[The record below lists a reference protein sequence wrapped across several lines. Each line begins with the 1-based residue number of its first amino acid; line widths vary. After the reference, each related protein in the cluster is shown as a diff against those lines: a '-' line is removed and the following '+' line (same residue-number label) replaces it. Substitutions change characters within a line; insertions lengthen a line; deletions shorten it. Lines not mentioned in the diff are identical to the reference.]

1 MWTLLAALAMAAA
14 PAAAPAA
21 PATVVGPGA
30 QTWVWPLPPPQ
41 RVLAGFAPPAH
52 DWLPGHRGVDLA
64 AVPGESVVAAGDGRV
79 SYAGTIAGVGVVAIR
94 HAGGL
99 ETTYEP
105 VARSV
110 RAGELVRGGERI
122 GRIAGRL
129 GHCAQ
134 TCLHWGL
141 RRGSAYLDPLALLGE
156 VRIRLLPVPSP
167 PARSPAGLALGL
179 PAAAAGLVTY
189 RRVRRR

>member
-1 MWTLLAALAMAAA
+1 MWTLLATVLLAAA

-21 PATVVGPGA
+21 LPATGPGPA
-30 QTWVWPLPPPQ
+30 PWVWPLPPPHH
-41 RVLAGFAPPAH
+41 VLAGFAPPAH

-64 AVPGESVVAAGDGRV
+64 ADPGETVVAAGAGRV
-79 SYAGTIAGVGVVAIR
+79 AYAGTIAGVGVVAIR

-110 RAGELVRGGERI
+110 RTGQVVRAGERI
-122 GRIAGRL
+122 GSVAGRL
-129 GHCAQ
+129 RHCTQ

-141 RRGSAYLDPLALLGE
+141 RRGPTYLNPLALVGE
-156 VRIRLLPVPSP
+156 VQIRLLPLLSP
-167 PARSPAGLALGL
+167 TARSPTGVAWAV
-179 PAAAAGLVTY
+179 PAAAAGLIGY
-189 RRVRRR
+189 RRVRR